1 MNTNPVSVVFIFATG
16 GQRQPADSMAGQQV
30 QADMAPNHS
39 VRDRKNLGIAVR
51 IHNMSD
57 QIPGSVRI
65 RTDEGNER
73 RYDAIQKAADYYDR
87 NRSDAVAFACD
98 DLPELV
104 ESAREVLNRDDLTEQ
119 QKREIA
125 ETLSSRAVSFG
136 IETEV
141 SVSTNGTE
149 Q

>member
-1 MNTNPVSVVFIFATG
+1 
-16 GQRQPADSMAGQQV
+16 MA
-30 QADMAPNHS
+30 
-39 VRDRKNLGIAVR
+39 
-51 IHNMSD
+51 D

-65 RTDEGNER
+65 RTDEGNKW

-104 ESAREVLNRDDLTEQ
+104 DGACEVLERDDLTEQ

-125 ETLSSRAVSFG
+125 ETLSSRAVSFE
-136 IETEV
+136 IETGV
-141 SVSTNGTE
+141 NVSTKGSE
-149 Q
+149 

>member
-1 MNTNPVSVVFIFATG
+1 MT
-16 GQRQPADSMAGQQV
+16 
-30 QADMAPNHS
+30 
-39 VRDRKNLGIAVR
+39 
-51 IHNMSD
+51 D

-65 RTDEGNER
+65 RTDEGNEW

-104 ESAREVLNRDDLTEQ
+104 DGAREVLERDDLTEQ

-125 ETLSSRAVSFG
+125 ETLSSRAVSFE
-136 IETEV
+136 IETGV
-141 SVSTNGTE
+141 SVSTKNSD
-149 Q
+149 